1 MDPVYV
7 WYRIIVI
14 LSQGKLSVRLV
25 KSVMN
30 STIRRSSINLRDAN
44 ELEGRERRK
53 KWKFKKREREKEGG
67 GKKRGGRLCLPVAER
82 NRVDGI
88 ISHSPTSWTS
98 LNDNAACIPNGGL
111 YSARDVTRGAAMWTR
126 VGIFFFS
133 FLLYFSTALWNFV
146 YL

>member
-14 LSQGKLSVRLV
+14 LSQGKLSVRRLV

-30 STIRRSSINLRDAN
+30 SAIRRSSINLRDAN

-82 NRVDGI
+82 NRR
-88 ISHSPTSWTS
+88 H
-98 LNDNAACIPNGGL
+98 
-111 YSARDVTRGAAMWTR
+111 Y
-126 VGIFFFS
+126 FS
-133 FLLYFSTALWNFV
+133 FPNLVNLLE
-146 YL
+146 